1 MPKGRNKQLISNRNE
16 ALCRRWYYWTEQ
28 QRLRFDDALKILSS
42 QEFFISEQ
50 RVLAIIRQYAKENP
64 DGGIKPMLKVKV
76 PRLSSAQ
83 LRLFAGE

>member
-16 ALCRRWYYWTEQ
+16 ALARRWYYWTEQ

-50 RVLAIIRQYAKENP
+50 RVLSIIRQYSRENP
-64 DGGIKPMLKVKV
+64 DSGIRPMPKVKV

-83 LRLFAGE
+83 LRLFTGE

>member
-1 MPKGRNKQLISNRNE
+1 MKGRNKQLIANRNE

-28 QRLRFDDALKILSS
+28 QRLRFDDALKILSE

-50 RVLAIIRQYAKENP
+50 RVLAIIRQYSRENP
-64 DGGIKPMLKVKV
+64 NSGIKPMPKVKV
-76 PRLSSAQ
+76 PRLSSSQ